1 MSNELKLIENYS
13 LIRQPYR
20 ITMSMW
26 NYSVW
31 QKRILTKIISKLQ
44 KNISL
49 LERGAEFGQLELFKN
64 AENDTVKLH
73 FLLTD
78 FIKDGR
84 NYAQFKKALNQLR
97 SVNVEINQIV
107 LPAVKS
113 RKAKKPEEELI
124 LTGLI
129 ERVVIKKYARDL
141 TITMHKATAMEL
153 MKVANGLTVFAE
165 DVMYKTDNKYT
176 QKIYEII
183 CQWKDIGVYV
193 LTIARF
199 KELLVLGNCYPHP
212 TELIRRIIKPAQKE
226 LKQIGDVYFE
236 FSVTKQGRIITN
248 FNFIIKT
255 KVSDAG
261 VNSYHIRLKEDAI
274 YLLRQHLG
282 FKQPHIDQLEG
293 ILNDHENIPLFRA
306 KITELSIKLSER
318 RNNNHPIQNIPAW
331 VITSIK
337 NEFLNREK

>member
-1 MSNELKLIENYS
+1 MGKDLISIENYS

-31 QKRILTKIISKLQ
+31 QKRILTKIISRLQ
-44 KNISL
+44 RDITL
-49 LERGAEFGQLELFKN
+49 LERGAEFGQLELFRTSDD
-64 AENDTVKLH
+64 DTVRLK

-78 FIKDGR
+78 FIKDGK

-97 SVNVEINQIV
+97 SVNVEIAQIV

-113 RKAKKPEEELI
+113 KKAKKPEEELI

-129 ERVVIKKYARDL
+129 ERVVIKKYARDVS
-141 TITMHKATAMEL
+141 ITMHKVTAMEL

-176 QKIYEII
+176 QKIYELI

-193 LTIARF
+193 LTITKF
-199 KELLVLGNCYPHP
+199 KELLVLGNSYPEP
-212 TELIRRIIKPAQKE
+212 TELIRRIIRPAERE
-226 LKQIGDVYFE
+226 LKLIGDVF
-236 FSVTKQGRIITN
+236 FDLSVTKSGRVITH

-255 KVSDAG
+255 RTSES
-261 VNSYHIRLKEDAI
+261 NENNYYIRVKEDTI
-274 YLLRQHLG
+274 HLLRQHFG
-282 FKQPHIDQLEG
+282 FKQQHIEQVEA
-293 ILNDHENIPLFRA
+293 ILDNINTLPAFRT
-306 KITELSIKLSER
+306 KITELSLKLSER
-318 RNNNHPIQNIPAW
+318 KRNCQPVQNVPAW
-331 VITSIK
+331 VIASIK
-337 NEFLNREK
+337 NEFLNQV